1 VTVQSAAERLAD
13 TLHAAAERGETWPC
27 RDESAWISEDADE
40 RAEAARRCTG
50 CSVSS
55 LCRAAALEDPP
66 TWGIWFGVDFGDREQ
81 RRAALRAGA
90 A

>member
-1 VTVQSAAERLAD
+1 VTASERLREALAD
-13 TLHAAAERGETWPC
+13 AVARGDSWPC
-27 RDESAWISEDADE
+27 RDDDAWTSEDYAE

-81 RRAALRAGA
+81 RRAALREGA